1 MKAENIELNHK
12 FEVSKFL
19 QNCIS
24 RGQAS
29 ATQGMT
35 DYGFERLHNELSELI
50 NQRVIEELENLELK
64 FENYL
69 NNKGD
74 RPHEVGTKGFS
85 YAWELANDYSKN
97 RIKELKQE

>member
-19 QNCIS
+19 QTCIS

-29 ATQGMT
+29 ATQGMS

-50 NQRVIEELENLELK
+50 NQRVIEELEVMLSYFEEDGLYAIKGLK
-64 FENYL
+64 
-69 NNKGD
+69 D
-74 RPHEVGTKGFS
+74 
-85 YAWELANDYSKN
+85 